1 MIYCLA
7 FRCRHEAI
15 VIRVCKWRTTFICA
29 AAHEYTPHIL
39 HHFQLERNG
48 RIPHGL
54 VEQIHAFATC
64 TSRFDYLITEM
75 LIIGKLDL
83 ELNVYPEN

>member
-15 VIRVCKWRTTFICA
+15 VIIVYKRKTTFICA

-39 HHFQLERNG
+39 HLYQLEQNG
-48 RIPHGL
+48 RIPQGL
-54 VEQIHAFATC
+54 VEQICAFATC
-64 TSRFDYLITEM
+64 TNRFDYLIKEM
-75 LIIGKLDL
+75 LIISKLDL
-83 ELNVYPEN
+83 ELNVGFEL